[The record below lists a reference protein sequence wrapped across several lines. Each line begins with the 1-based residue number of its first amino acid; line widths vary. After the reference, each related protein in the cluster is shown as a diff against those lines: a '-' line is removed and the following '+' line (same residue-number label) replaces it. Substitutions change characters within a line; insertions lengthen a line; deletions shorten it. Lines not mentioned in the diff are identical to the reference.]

1 VADDSQLSDDFR
13 PAVPLTPA
21 ACLETIAAKMD
32 RLHEGTAG
40 MLLRAVPVKTG
51 GTGKVYGGFIY
62 AALKDPRTNDLIDC
76 RIPEALARDLEWNR
90 EAVFAGLLRY
100 KPGRGGVV
108 KPEFRVDAVREAGAL
123 TLPSRDELLQRWSAA
138 VTRPKRDVRAA
149 LQVHRPKVTII
160 TGVHSVAVDDVRAQL
175 RDTEAELNLD
185 VVRVPLSRVEEVVR
199 ALRQAADAQLVVL
212 TRGGGQG
219 VQDLDTDELIG
230 AVAAAAV
237 PVAVALGHATDDL
250 VLNRVADVSFPTPTA
265 LGAWLRGV
273 VEEKRDRA
281 RQAQE
286 AEAIEKAGGL
296 MEQLGRLQKVQA
308 ALVRW
313 QAVAAVLDVL
323 LVVAVAWLLFGR

>member
-1 VADDSQLSDDFR
+1 M
-13 PAVPLTPA
+13 PLTPA

-51 GTGKVYGGFIY
+51 GTGKVYGGFLY
-62 AALKDPRTNDLIDC
+62 AALKDPRSNDLIDC

-90 EAVFAGLLRY
+90 EAVFAGLLRD
-100 KPGRGGVV
+100 KPGRVGGVQ
-108 KPEFRVDAVREAGAL
+108 PESRVDAAQEAGAL
-123 TLPSRDELLQRWSAA
+123 TLPSRDELLQRWSQAIA
-138 VTRPKRDVRAA
+138 RPKRDVRAA
-149 LQVHRPKVTII
+149 LQVPRPKVTVI

-175 RDTEAELNLD
+175 RDAEADVNLD
-185 VVRVPLSRVEEVVR
+185 VVRVSLSRGEEVVR

-212 TRGGGQG
+212 PRGGGQG

-230 AVAAAAV
+230 AVAGAAV

-265 LGAWLRGV
+265 FGSCLRVV

-281 RQAQE
+281 RQVAE
-286 AEAIEKAGGL
+286 AEAVERAGGWRRPAAASSRPAAP
-296 MEQLGRLQKVQA
+296 RL
-308 ALVRW
+308 
-313 QAVAAVLDVL
+313 L
-323 LVVAVAWLLFGR
+323 LRVPPRPTPGSCKTCGCS